1 MSKSYEYYSQ
11 TFSQRE
17 GRSPLPEPM
26 RLEHLSSTFRNEV
39 WFCIDQTILKFG
51 TDGNRKLLGV
61 YRGSPISVFIFF
73 YIRKVVDT
81 PHDEIMNEMHE
92 HRHLL
97 KQVITKGSYDSVLTF
112 IEMFLR
118 YPNLS
123 YDRILSELWEE
134 LKGLFE
140 RVPVAYAVKDME
152 GLPTIVPCS
161 SPESGAATTRAI
173 ETVEQKGSE
182 GAKKHLRRAAEHL
195 NAQHYAESVRESI
208 HAVESV
214 ARTIDPKASKELK
227 PALDSLT
234 KAGVLRHRA
243 FKDALN
249 NLYGYTN
256 DEKGIRHP
264 FLNEGTANVDLGD
277 AMFMFSACAIFCD
290 YLLSR
295 RQSLKT
301 E

>member
-39 WFCIDQTILKFG
+39 WFCIDQTILKFA
-51 TDGNRKLLGV
+51 TDGNRELLGV

-118 YPNLS
+118 YPNPS
-123 YDRILSELWEE
+123 HDRILSELWEE

-140 RVPVAYAVKDME
+140 RVPVA
-152 GLPTIVPCS
+152 
-161 SPESGAATTRAI
+161 
-173 ETVEQKGSE
+173 TVHDKIMRGNVAE
-182 GAKKHLRRAAEHL
+182 GALWAMRALSTAGSGP
-195 NAQHYAESVRESI
+195 AQ
-208 HAVESV
+208 
-214 ARTIDPKASKELK
+214 T
-227 PALDSLT
+227 ALPCLP
-234 KAGVLRHRA
+234 H
-243 FKDALN
+243 
-249 NLYGYTN
+249 
-256 DEKGIRHP
+256 
-264 FLNEGTANVDLGD
+264 
-277 AMFMFSACAIFCD
+277 
-290 YLLSR
+290 
-295 RQSLKT
+295 
-301 E
+301 